1 MFGVAEVARRED
13 ELRGRVGQ
21 GGSALAPGTRMSEA
35 QYREHLAKYR
45 KYYCAELKDI
55 IRELKTML

>member
-1 MFGVAEVARRED
+1 MARRED

-35 QYREHLAKYR
+35 QYREHLAKR
-45 KYYCAELKDI
+45 RAYYCEELKDI
-55 IRELKTML
+55 IRELKKML

>member
-1 MFGVAEVARRED
+1 MARRED
-13 ELRGRVGQ
+13 ELRGA
-21 GGSALAPGTRMSEA
+21 SDLAAGPRMSEA